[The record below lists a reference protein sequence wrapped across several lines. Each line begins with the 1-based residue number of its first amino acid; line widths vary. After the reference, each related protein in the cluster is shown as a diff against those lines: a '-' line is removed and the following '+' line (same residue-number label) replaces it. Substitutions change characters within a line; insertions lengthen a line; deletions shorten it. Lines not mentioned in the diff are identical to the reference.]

1 MMNGIDTHSADR
13 NTQTFAHANE
23 NNDYRTKGAKR
34 IGGFT
39 RFLLIV
45 GLLAFLFGLAEVL
58 VSGAQLRSAGYKDA
72 VRLHREY
79 SDLHDKYQMIYLDI
93 AERQAEV
100 EAEDKRTRDY
110 WRKERTQDE
119 ARWNKQWEGFDSLVA
134 YYSQSAEKYEML
146 MKRTDEYART
156 DSKYS
161 DLVRNIANEAEER
174 SYVGNVFMGIGGAL
188 FALGIMK
195 LLRDLQLLGRFSR
208 LTKYCTF

>member
-1 MMNGIDTHSADR
+1 MLINEEPKRYLLSQTTVKRSLFSKKELTLYAVGDENSKPLTGYEYEHIEPYENGLTSAYT
-13 NTQTFAHANE
+13 NYGPGIHH
-23 NNDYRTKGAKR
+23 YG
-34 IGGFT
+34 
-39 RFLLIV
+39 
-45 GLLAFLFGLAEVL
+45 
-58 VSGAQLRSAGYKDA
+58 KDI
-72 VRLHREY
+72 
-79 SDLHDKYQMIYLDI
+79 YQMIYLDI

-188 FALGIMK
+188 FALGLMK